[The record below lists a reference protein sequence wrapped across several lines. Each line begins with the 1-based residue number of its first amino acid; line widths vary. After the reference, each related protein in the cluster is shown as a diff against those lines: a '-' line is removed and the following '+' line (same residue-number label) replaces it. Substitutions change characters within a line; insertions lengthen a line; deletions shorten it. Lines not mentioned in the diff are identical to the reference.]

1 MRIAFD
7 SRSVSVYGGVSA
19 VCPGR
24 GGEDQQEPVFPEG
37 RKGRGRKGDRGR
49 KGNRLVLIIKGD
61 VGEINYCVGNGE

>member
-24 GGEDQQEPVFPEG
+24 VGEDQQEPVFPEG
-37 RKGRGRKGDRGR
+37 RKGRGR